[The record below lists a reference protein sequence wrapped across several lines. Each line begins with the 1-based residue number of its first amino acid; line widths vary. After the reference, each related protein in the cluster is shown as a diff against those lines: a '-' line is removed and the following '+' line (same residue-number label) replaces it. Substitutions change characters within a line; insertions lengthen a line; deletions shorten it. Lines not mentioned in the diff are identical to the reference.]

1 MLQVTVPVRRRMHH
15 QPIYYLVFLTRS
27 QYGLWVFADALGKAR
42 QAWLRVLG
50 AVDDEDTEGMLFTP
64 ADGMEWVIEAE
75 EERAK
80 TAIMR
85 NMRILAGKRSRF
97 KLVDH
102 ALDVYGEA
110 YGVATD
116 SSVGAALHALKT
128 KGDLVVYQNASRL
141 RERVVGRGPNLRL
154 TPR

>member
-1 MLQVTVPVRRRMHH
+1 
-15 QPIYYLVFLTRS
+15 
-27 QYGLWVFADALGKAR
+27 
-42 QAWLRVLG
+42 
-50 AVDDEDTEGMLFTP
+50 
-64 ADGMEWVIEAE
+64 MEWVIEAE